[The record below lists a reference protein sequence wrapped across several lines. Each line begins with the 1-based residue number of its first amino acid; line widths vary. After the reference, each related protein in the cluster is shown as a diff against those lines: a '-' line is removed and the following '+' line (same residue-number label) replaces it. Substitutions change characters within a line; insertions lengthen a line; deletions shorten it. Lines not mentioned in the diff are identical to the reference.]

1 MIDVLS
7 VAMREMEE
15 RGDISERLAD
25 EIYEL
30 FLLSTKAED
39 RMLFYDWYSFVL
51 KETKRGRTGNF
62 TTTVPFV
69 RIAEDVFAL
78 MYGILETLPVRC
90 RIEGVVAPRLPAVGM
105 PGYIPRRDRHM
116 SARLLRA
123 GLFDRILP
131 DSVLLDINVLLSG
144 WFENSSSTLKET
156 VYSCLMEGAIRSGL
170 FVGAASF
177 LSNEGSYKYVP
188 FCDERDRD
196 MFVKLLEFDRDMFM
210 SMLGNCR
217 EVSPAM
223 FYRVFPDSD
232 KVGEYENDA
241 VVVYGNRYLLF
252 RRPIAELFTEGF
264 VSYVN
269 FLRLSVSDEYLDI
282 IR

>member
-1 MIDVLS
+1 M
-7 VAMREMEE
+7 
-15 RGDISERLAD
+15 
-25 EIYEL
+25 
-30 FLLSTKAED
+30 
-39 RMLFYDWYSFVL
+39 
-51 KETKRGRTGNF
+51 
-62 TTTVPFV
+62 
-69 RIAEDVFAL
+69 
-78 MYGILETLPVRC
+78 
-90 RIEGVVAPRLPAVGM
+90 
-105 PGYIPRRDRHM
+105 
-116 SARLLRA
+116 
-123 GLFDRILP
+123 
-131 DSVLLDINVLLSG
+131 
-144 WFENSSSTLKET
+144 
-156 VYSCLMEGAIRSGL
+156 

-217 EVSPAM
+217 EVSPVM
-223 FYRVFPDSD
+223 FYGVFPDSD
-232 KVGEYENDA
+232 KVGEYENNT
-241 VVVYGNRYLLF
+241 VVVYRDRYLLF

>member
-15 RGDISERLAD
+15 KGDISERLAD

-39 RMLFYDWYSFVL
+39 RMFFYDWYSFVL

-78 MYGILETLPVRC
+78 MYGILEALPARS

-131 DSVLLDINVLLSG
+131 DSVLLDINVPLSG
-144 WFENSSSTLKET
+144 WFENSPSTLKET

-170 FVGAASF
+170 FVGSASF

-196 MFVKLLEFDRDMFM
+196 TFVKLLEFDRDMFM

-217 EVSPAM
+217 EVSPVM
-223 FYRVFPDSD
+223 FYGVFPDSD
-232 KVGEYENDA
+232 KVGEYENNT
-241 VVVYGNRYLLF
+241 VVVYGTDISCFAVRL
-252 RRPIAELFTEGF
+252 R
-264 VSYVN
+264 SYS
-269 FLRLSVSDEYLDI
+269 RKGSSPT
-282 IR
+282 